1 MHRRQFLLSAA
12 AAALAASVLRIE
24 TTQAGATFK
33 KIGVQF
39 FSVPKLLEQDFDGTP
54 GMLKRL
60 GYSEV
65 EFYGPYEFSGPR
77 CDCLMGQSDPAARFF
92 RQRILWSG
100 REEDTRAVGQTW
112 VDGAVNAYR
121 PDHVADEDGT
131 AQRCCACH
139 WRDLR
144 GFAVYSPA
152 KKRKTLDD
160 YKHMVDALNS
170 IGEQAERHGVE
181 FGYHNH
187 GYGLQEMQGQVPLQW
202 LLKGTD
208 PKRVF
213 FEMDIYWTTAGG
225 ADPVKL
231 LKEHADRYKML
242 HMKDM
247 KEHKQFKGDGGDP
260 GQWMELFPYM
270 TTVGDGVIDIKAIV
284 AQAQASGVEHL
295 FVEQDMVANPEA
307 ALKRSADYLLK
318 L

>member
-1 MHRRQFLLSAA
+1 MHRRRFLVSAA
-12 AAALAASVLRIE
+12 AAGLAASALRIS
-24 TTQAGATFK
+24 TAKAGPTVK

-39 FSVPKLLEQDFDGTP
+39 FSVPKLLEKDFDGTL

-65 EFYGPYEFSGPR
+65 EFYGPYEFSAPDAVASWAKVTPQLG
-77 CDCLMGQSDPAARFF
+77 F
-92 RQRILWSG
+92 SG
-100 REEDTRAVGQTW
+100 SGFYGLDAKKTRALLDKHGLTAPSMHTDLTTLQTRMGPLSDAAH
-112 VDGAVNAYR
+112 VIGATYV
-121 PDHVADEDGT
+121 V
-131 AQRCCACH
+131 
-139 WRDLR
+139 L
-144 GFAVYSPA
+144 PA
-152 KKRKTLDD
+152 IPEEKRKTLDD
-160 YKHMVDALNS
+160 YKHMVDAFNS
-170 IGEQAERHGVE
+170 IGEQAERHGVK

-187 GYGLQEMQGQVPLQW
+187 GYGWKEMQGQVPLQL

-213 FEMDIYWTTAGG
+213 LEMDIYWTTAGG

-247 KEHKQFKGDGGDP
+247 KEHKRFRGDGGDP